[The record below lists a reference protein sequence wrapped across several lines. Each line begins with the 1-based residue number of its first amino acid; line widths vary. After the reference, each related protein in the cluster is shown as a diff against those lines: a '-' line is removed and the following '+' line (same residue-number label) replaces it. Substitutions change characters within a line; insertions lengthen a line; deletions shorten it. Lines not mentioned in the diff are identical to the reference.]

1 MNDDSEKNPSNAPMK
16 GRVSVIT
23 GANSGIGKATALA
36 LAKLGATV
44 VLVCRNLE
52 RAETARKEIVS
63 ETNNTDVSV
72 ALVDLSH
79 LKSVRIFAAD
89 FQKKSPKLH
98 VLVNNAGIYTSK
110 RIVTVDGF
118 ESTFATN
125 HLGHFLLT
133 ELLVDELKANA
144 PSRIINVSS
153 DAHLSGHVDFD
164 DLQGERKYGGMKS
177 YAQSKLANVLFTY
190 ELAKRLDG
198 TGVTANCVHPGVV
211 RTNFGRDSGGL
222 MSVGV
227 RIGAPFML
235 SPEAG
240 ARTIVWLASSPEVE
254 QVTGK
259 YFVKESERRSSKESY
274 DADVAKRL
282 WYVSSEL
289 VSLSSK

>member
-1 MNDDSEKNPSNAPMK
+1 MNDDSEKNPSNAPMD

-36 LAKLGATV
+36 LARLGATV
-44 VLVCRNLE
+44 VLACRNQE
-52 RAETARKEIVS
+52 RAEAARKEILS
-63 ETNNTDVSV
+63 ETNNPEVSV
-72 ALVDLSH
+72 ALVDLSD
-79 LKSVRIFAAD
+79 LKSVRTFAAD
-89 FQKKSPKLH
+89 FQKKFPKLH

-133 ELLVDELKANA
+133 ELLLDELKAHA

-153 DAHLSGHVDFD
+153 DAHLSGHVDFN

-211 RTNFGRDSGGL
+211 RTNFGRDGGGL

-227 RIGAPFML
+227 RIGSPFML

-240 ARTIVWLASSPEVE
+240 ARTVVWLASSPEVE

-274 DADVAKRL
+274 DIGVARHL
-282 WYVSSEL
+282 WDVSSEL
-289 VSLSSK
+289 ALLSPK